1 MSGEQKIKTVSIAL
15 ILFSLVSII
24 LLLAITGGAGLIPRG
39 IRFVVT
45 CVLSFFLFTGASW
58 SRWFV
63 GISSALGVI
72 VSLVGWFGLSGSSI
86 SMFSILGIWMVVMA
100 IFYGWVAFMLL
111 FDKDVSQHFNP
122 RSGF

>member
-1 MSGEQKIKTVSIAL
+1 MSGEQKIKTVSITL
-15 ILFSLVSII
+15 IIYSLISIS
-24 LLLAITGGAGLIPRG
+24 LLLAITGGANVIPRG
-39 IRFVVT
+39 VRFIVT
-45 CVLSFFLFTGASW
+45 CILSFFLFTGAPW

-72 VSLVGWFGLSGSSI
+72 VSLVSWFGLSGSQI
-86 SMFSILGIWMVVMA
+86 SMFSFLGIWMVVMA
-100 IFYGWVAFMLL
+100 VFYGWVAYMLL